1 MLFNYF
7 KVSIRNLKS
16 RKFYTLIN
24 LTGLTLGMAVSFLI
38 VIFVNYENNYENFH
52 QKADQIFRV
61 VSVSI
66 KAGNEVKQV
75 MTPSAFGPHVNEKF
89 TEVENYTRLLDM
101 GDNYLMQLNE
111 RSLDKGILMV
121 ADSGFSQMF
130 TFKEL
135 KGSLSNVLTNPSL
148 IAITNKVALNHFN
161 GTNPIGKTIR
171 WENEL
176 DFEIG
181 AVIEDVP
188 HNSHIQFTY
197 LTSMGSL
204 KNMYPDWAGEPGFFE
219 EYDTW
224 NYTTYYQL
232 QQETNL
238 SDIQQTITNYLKE
251 RLRYDKQSKNYFW
264 LQNLK
269 EIHFTAGIIGDTAN
283 GDKTFVDTFIICA
296 YLILIIACINFANLS
311 TVIAMKRS
319 REVGVRKTL
328 GARKVQLIAQF
339 LSETVLL
346 ALLAFLI
353 SLVLIFLLLPLL
365 TTILDRQLSFD
376 LITNIDL
383 VFIMLAIALG
393 TGIVSG
399 MYPSFFLAAY
409 KPVKVLK
416 GEMKSKGGQ
425 SLRKVLMIFQ
435 FSIASLL
442 IIFTLTV
449 YKQMGFMQKAKLG
462 FNKEQVI
469 YFYPPDNLE
478 KSYDAFKEE
487 LKMLSGVQY
496 VSRSN
501 IFPGSGYSSFTY
513 KYTGDDNTTV
523 KRNLITISHDSEYLN
538 VLGMNLVEGRALKSE
553 LQSDVES
560 GYLLNQKAAQSL
572 GLEVGDDFSV
582 IQRNRGNGKVV
593 GIVEDFH
600 LKSLKNEIEPLAMW
614 IGPREYRL
622 VAIKLNTADLEGAI
636 AQIEK
641 AYKKFEPLYLFEYKF
656 LDESFDKL
664 YKEEQ
669 RLSDLLFISS
679 ALSVFVAGL
688 GLFGLTAFLIFQR
701 QKEISIR
708 KVLGAGI
715 NQVIL
720 ILLKGFTQIIA
731 IGFLLIIPIAW
742 WLSDNWLQNFAY
754 KIDQSFSIYFV
765 GGILVLITA
774 LISTGYLVVKA
785 AITNPIKY
793 LTKE

>member
-61 VSVSI
+61 VPVSI

-232 QQETNL
+232 QQETNV

-416 GEMKSKGGQ
+416 GEIKSKGGK

-449 YKQMGFMQKAKLG
+449 YKQMSFMQKAKLG

-501 IFPGSGYSSFTY
+501 ILPGSGYSSFTY

-523 KRNLITISHDSEYLN
+523 KRNLITISHGSEYLN

-622 VAIKLNTADLEGAI
+622 VAIKLNTTDLEGAI